1 MTLIATLRAQH
12 AAVLTLV
19 QDIEACI
26 EKGDTKQLHVQLKA
40 LGGALTAHLALE
52 DAQLYPG
59 LEKLAATKGSENLRT
74 VASQFSINMG
84 RISQSL
90 LSFLR
95 KYDAAVTD
103 LTSFRRDWSQ
113 VKAALASRIS
123 AEETSLYPLF
133 EKATKAAEAAA
144 SAT

>member
-19 QDIEACI
+19 QQIEDSI
-26 EKGDTKQLHVQLKA
+26 EKGDAKQVHATLKT
-40 LGGALTAHLALE
+40 LGVALTTHLALE
-52 DAQLYPG
+52 DEQLYPG
-59 LEKLAATKGSENLRT
+59 LEKMAATKGSENLRT

-95 KYDAAVTD
+95 KYDASVSD
-103 LTSFRRDWSQ
+103 LVVFRRDWAQ

-123 AEETSLYPLF
+123 AEEKSLYPLF